1 LGIRSLLGGAGVS
14 TETRMHGLVAS
25 AFFSVTL
32 LVATLMLGLPSQRVG
47 QASAGEG
54 DQVPPVERT
63 PSPAATPSNGAA
75 SVVRICDVLAAAAAE
90 NDLPVD
96 FFARLIWQES
106 RFDPTAVSRAGA
118 QGVAQFMPATAS
130 ARGLADPFDPI
141 EAIAHSA
148 KLLRDLRREFGNLGL
163 AAAAYNAGPG
173 RVRGWLAGRRGLP
186 RETDAY
192 VRIVTGQSPEQ
203 WARLRAGPAETHV
216 APAMPCPQI
225 AGLAARSPAPVMKP
239 LDPWGVQ
246 LVGSSSDATA
256 LAAYHQ
262 LQGRYASILGGRE
275 PRVLHHGLA
284 RGSMGW
290 ARIHVGTE
298 SRASAEKLCTE
309 LRSAGGSCTVLRN

>member
-1 LGIRSLLGGAGVS
+1 
-14 TETRMHGLVAS
+14 MHGLVAS

-63 PSPAATPSNGAA
+63 PSPAASTSQMRATEGAPFDG
-75 SVVRICDVLAAAAAE
+75 VAAAAGE

-163 AAAAYNAGPG
+163 AAAA
-173 RVRGWLAGRRGLP
+173 
-186 RETDAY
+186 
-192 VRIVTGQSPEQ
+192 
-203 WARLRAGPAETHV
+203 
-216 APAMPCPQI
+216 
-225 AGLAARSPAPVMKP
+225 
-239 LDPWGVQ
+239 
-246 LVGSSSDATA
+246 
-256 LAAYHQ
+256 
-262 LQGRYASILGGRE
+262 
-275 PRVLHHGLA
+275 
-284 RGSMGW
+284 
-290 ARIHVGTE
+290 
-298 SRASAEKLCTE
+298 
-309 LRSAGGSCTVLRN
+309 

>member
-1 LGIRSLLGGAGVS
+1 MPYVDSP
-14 TETRMHGLVAS
+14 ETRMHGLIAS
-25 AFFSVTL
+25 ALFS
-32 LVATLMLGLPSQRVG
+32 LMLLAAALGPGLPSQLVG
-47 QASAGEG
+47 QASAGEP
-54 DQVPPVERT
+54 DPVAPVEST
-63 PSPAATPSNGAA
+63 QFPPATPSKGAA
-75 SVVRICDVLAAAAAE
+75 SVASICDALAAAAGE

-118 QGVAQFMPATAS
+118 QGVAQFMPATAN

-203 WARLRAGPAETHV
+203 WARARPDPAETHV
-216 APAMPCPQI
+216 APALPCPQI
-225 AGLAARSPAPVMKP
+225 AGLAARTPVPVMKP

-262 LQGRYASILGGRE
+262 LQLKYASILGARE

-290 ARIHVGTE
+290 ARVHVGTE
-298 SRASAEKLCTE
+298 SRAGAEKLCTE
-309 LRSAGGSCTVLRN
+309 LRTAGATCTVLRN